1 MKGVGCLDLHEFP
14 QSNPIKEMVSYQ
26 SIATIV
32 WWILCATASIVFMA
46 GIGTDLMFA
55 SNSCLLGVTILG
67 DGKYLM
73 SSELCGTAI
82 KEGAAGLIA
91 CTLVAAVHGL
101 YHWKG
106 KMPGKWVTF
115 GLAGV

>member
-1 MKGVGCLDLHEFP
+1 
-14 QSNPIKEMVSYQ
+14 
-26 SIATIV
+26 
-32 WWILCATASIVFMA
+32 
-46 GIGTDLMFA
+46 
-55 SNSCLLGVTILG
+55 
-67 DGKYLM
+67 M